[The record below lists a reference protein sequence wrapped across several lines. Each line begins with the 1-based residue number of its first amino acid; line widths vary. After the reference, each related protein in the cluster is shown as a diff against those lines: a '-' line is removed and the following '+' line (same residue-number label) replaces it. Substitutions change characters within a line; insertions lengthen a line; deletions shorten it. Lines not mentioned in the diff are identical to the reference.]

1 MNEPFKDMSNEYMRF
16 QKSFVIKN
24 NDIEKAAESRK
35 EGREGKDKAGLKKRS
50 KLNMKKF
57 PK

>member
-35 EGREGKDKAGLKKRS
+35 
-50 KLNMKKF
+50 
-57 PK
+57 

>member
-24 NDIEKAAESRK
+24 SDIEKAAESRK
-35 EGREGKDKAGLKKRS
+35 EGREGKDKAGLKKTS
-50 KLNMKKF
+50 KVNMKKF